1 MNQSI
6 RLVTNIKKSQISD
19 DGEFFKIKGIPTTV
33 NNKVM
38 NRLLYD
44 EEENASGM
52 PSLSGRIITLG
63 HPKDSS
69 GTSASTNDG
78 EALVNHFA
86 GGSVGTP
93 YLQNNIYYVDA
104 KVRKSTLK
112 AQPDGEWFY
121 NRLDKRLPIGVSTG
135 LFCDRDMTSGVT
147 ADGQEYDGI
156 ARNQRYDHLA
166 FLHESEP
173 PAGGKDTFIN
183 FNSADQ
189 DLIINVNV
197 DDYIVNKSES
207 KLGKAMAFF
216 KELLGNEE
224 LETNESSFNDT
235 DSLIRAKLRAER
247 TTKPDEYLYP
257 SETYPNFFIY
267 EKAGTMLKQAYLLE
281 EGVIT
286 FVGEP
291 KAVVKD
297 VDWKEIKLNTNE
309 DNAMREKLIAL
320 LAANG
325 FVANAAHT
333 EDQLMAELTKAL
345 AANSANKGE
354 EVPAWAQAL
363 MTNMKTVSDKV
374 DSIEATKVTAEEA
387 AKAKK
392 AKELAANSAIAGLG
406 FVEADLLK
414 METNR
419 LDDLYAKHSG
429 QIVGNA
435 YAGMGA
441 RTEGVAEIDL
451 NSLLQGAE

>member
-112 AQPDGEWFY
+112 AQPEGEWFY
-121 NRLDKRLPIGVSTG
+121 NRLDKKLPIGVSTG

-173 PAGGKDTFIN
+173 PAGGKDTFIK

-224 LETNESSFNDT
+224 LETNESSFNDIQ
-235 DSLIRAKLRAER
+235 DLISSKLKAER
-247 TTKPDEYLYP
+247 ATRQDEYLYVR
-257 SETYPNFFIY
+257 ETYDTFFIY
-267 EKAGTMLKQAYLLE
+267 EKDGTMLKQVYMNDD
-281 EGVIT
+281 GVIT

-297 VDWKEIKLNTNE
+297 VDWKEIKSDLNTNE

-374 DSIEATKVTAEEA
+374 DSMEKTKMTAEEE

-392 AKELAANSAIAGLG
+392 AKELAANSAIADLG
-406 FVEADLLK
+406 FTEADLLQ
-414 METNR
+414 MTTNR
-419 LDDLYAKHSG
+419 LDDLHAKHSG
-429 QIVGNA
+429 VIVGNA
-435 YAGMGA
+435 SAAFGGDKSASEFDNYVPA
-441 RTEGVAEIDL
+441 
-451 NSLLQGAE
+451 

>member
-6 RLVTNIKKSQISD
+6 RLVTNVKKSQISD
-19 DGEFFKIKGIPTTV
+19 DGEFFKIKGIPVTV
-33 NNKVM
+33 NNAVM
-38 NRLLYD
+38 NGLLYPED
-44 EEENASGM
+44 ENAKGM
-52 PSLSGRIITLG
+52 PSINGRLMTLG
-63 HPKDSS
+63 HPKNAN
-69 GTSASTNDG
+69 GETVSTADG
-78 EALVNHFA
+78 EALVNHFG
-86 GGSVGTP
+86 GGSVGLP
-93 YLQNNIYYVDA
+93 YLTNGVHYVDA
-104 KVRKSTLK
+104 KIRKATLK
-112 AQPDGEWFY
+112 AQPNGEWFY
-121 NRLDKRLPIGVSTG
+121 NRLDQKQSIGVSTG
-135 LFCDRDMTSGVT
+135 LFSDRDMTAGVT
-147 ADGQEYDGI
+147 TNGKEYFGV

-166 FLHESEP
+166 LLHESEP

-183 FNSADQ
+183 FNSADR

-224 LETNESSFNDT
+224 LENNESSFNDT

-267 EKAGTMLKQAYLLE
+267 EKSGTMLKQAYLLE

-297 VDWKEIKLNTNE
+297 VDWKEIKSDLNTNE
-309 DNAMREKLIAL
+309 DNANMRKFIIDQLTAKGIT
-320 LAANG
+320 
-325 FVANAAHT
+325 VNAAAT
-333 EDQLMAELTKAL
+333 DEQLQAELTKAL
-345 AANSANKGE
+345 ATNSAPVGGE

-374 DSIEATKVTAEEA
+374 DSMEKTKMTAEEE

-392 AKELAANSAIAGLG
+392 AKELAANSAIAELG
-406 FVEADLLK
+406 FTEADLLQ
-414 METNR
+414 MTTNR
-419 LDDLYAKHSG
+419 LDDLHAKHSG
-429 QIVGNA
+429 VIVGNA
-435 YAGMGA
+435 SAAFGGDKSASEFDNYVPA
-441 RTEGVAEIDL
+441 
-451 NSLLQGAE
+451 

>member
-6 RLVTNIKKSQISD
+6 RLVTNVKKSQISD
-19 DGEFFKIKGIPTTV
+19 DGEFFKIKGIPVTV
-33 NNKVM
+33 NNAVM
-38 NRLLYD
+38 NGLLYPED
-44 EEENASGM
+44 ENAKGM
-52 PSLSGRIITLG
+52 PSINGRLMTLG
-63 HPKDSS
+63 HPKNAS
-69 GTSASTNDG
+69 GETVSTADG
-78 EALVNHFA
+78 EALVNHFG
-86 GGSVGTP
+86 GGSVGLP
-93 YLQNNIYYVDA
+93 YLTNGVHYVDA
-104 KVRKSTLK
+104 KIRKATLK
-112 AQPDGEWFY
+112 AQPNGEWFY
-121 NRLDKRLPIGVSTG
+121 NRLDQKLPIGVSTG
-135 LFCDRDMTSGVT
+135 LFSDRDMTAGVT
-147 ADGQEYDGI
+147 TNGKEYFGV

-166 FLHESEP
+166 LLHESEP

-183 FNSADQ
+183 FNSSDQ

-197 DDYIVNKSES
+197 DDYIVHKNDSAVLRAIEYLKG
-207 KLGKAMAFF
+207 LI
-216 KELLGNEE
+216 GNEKIE
-224 LETNESSFNDT
+224 ANESSFNDT

-297 VDWKEIKLNTNE
+297 VDWKEIKSDLNTNE
-309 DNAMREKLIAL
+309 DNAMRTEMLAELKVKGIA
-320 LAANG
+320 
-325 FVANAAHT
+325 VNAEITDT
-333 EDQLMAELTKAL
+333 ELMAKYKESLT
-345 AANSANKGE
+345 ANSAAGTGDSKLLDAIN
-354 EVPAWAQAL
+354 AL
-363 MTNMKTVSDKV
+363 TAKV
-374 DSIEATKVTAEEA
+374 DAMEKTKLTAEEE

-435 YAGMGA
+435 YAGMGS
-441 RTEGVAEIDL
+441 TAED
-451 NSLLQGAE
+451 EVF